1 MLFKR
6 KEFYGLLSDRTA
18 PFRRTFENGFLE
30 TDWEVP
36 EDVLLKVGDGTA
48 KWFFGVTPTVARQVA
63 AAFSALA
70 DWQEAQT
77 EKEAQKGEH

>member
-1 MLFKR
+1 MTKDELIARAEK
-6 KEFYGLLSDRTA
+6 TA
-18 PFRRTFENGFLE
+18 LFRRTFENGFLE

-48 KWFFGVTPTVARQVA
+48 KWFFGVTPEVARQIS

-70 DWQEAQT
+70 DWQEALSAK
-77 EKEAQKGEH
+77 KEH